1 MAGMPG
7 SEQPYHW
14 DLEDELDA
22 AEAGRS
28 LNATLPRSLPED
40 IKPELRT
47 IPEHKAR
54 PLLKRATAQDLQAAR
69 AIVDKA
75 LNESSQLNRARVD
88 KPLRN
93 KYGLRPGTVVG
104 GGTAPGSSSL
114 TSINQDVPPLLVI
127 TDEIAAAAALV
138 AEAEMVGSWNG
149 SEASTLNITR
159 RAAAGGK
166 GTYWMQG

>member
-1 MAGMPG
+1 MAGMPR
-7 SEQPYHW
+7 SEQPYRW
-14 DLEDELDA
+14 DLEDKLE
-22 AEAGRS
+22 AEAAWRS
-28 LNATLPRSLPED
+28 ANATLPRSLPED
-40 IKPELRT
+40 TKPEPRT
-47 IPEHKAR
+47 IPEHKTT
-54 PLLKRATAQDLQAAR
+54 PLLKRAAAQDLQTAR

-114 TSINQDVPPLLVI
+114 ASINKDVPPLLVI

-138 AEAEMVGSWNG
+138 AEAEMAGSWNG
-149 SEASTLNITR
+149 SELLNVTR
-159 RAAAGGK
+159 RATAASA